1 MTFGHLIIRQSDP
14 SCTGVEKHM
23 VKKLKNVMVHQDT
36 WMLFGLFSMFSTF
49 YWIDLHQNHDKT
61 YLR

>member
-1 MTFGHLIIRQSDP
+1 M
-14 SCTGVEKHM
+14 GVEKHM
-23 VKKLKNVMVHQDT
+23 VKELKNVMVHQDT
-36 WMLFGLFSMFSTF
+36 WMLLGLFSMFSSF